1 MSYKPSILVTG
12 PVATRSGYGAHTRDI
27 VRSLIAM
34 NKFDIQLLSLRW
46 GNTPMNALQKGN
58 PNDDMII
65 ERLLPTPEI
74 QKKPDI
80 HIQVSVPN
88 EFSPIGNF
96 NIGVTAGLECTVCP
110 PKWIEGLNRMDLNI
124 VPSTFVRDVIQ
135 NSVFDITND
144 KTGQKTGTV
153 QYSKPIEVLFEGADT
168 NIYKK
173 TKEFSKDLINEFK
186 NIKESFNFLYVGHW
200 LQGGMGQDRKDTGML
215 VKVFL
220 ETFKNKKNTP
230 GLIMK
235 TSGAAYSVLDRENML
250 DKINTIKKEV
260 KADTLPN
267 IYLLHGDLSDE
278 EMNGL
283 YNHPRV
289 KAHVNITHGEGFGRP
304 ILEASLSGKPS
315 IVSGWS
321 GHLDFMSKQLAIL
334 VGGSLTNV
342 PKSSFPKEMYV
353 EGSKWF
359 TANYV
364 QTADILN
371 EVFLNYKKYTSNAN
385 KLSTINKG
393 AFSLKKMTSTF
404 ETILEKYLPVFSEPV
419 KLKLPKLK
427 KAGNNEP
434 PKIKLPKLKKV

>member
-1 MSYKPSILVTG
+1 
-12 PVATRSGYGAHTRDI
+12 
-27 VRSLIAM
+27 
-34 NKFDIQLLSLRW
+34 
-46 GNTPMNALQKGN
+46 
-58 PNDDMII
+58 
-65 ERLLPTPEI
+65 
-74 QKKPDI
+74 
-80 HIQVSVPN
+80 
-88 EFSPIGNF
+88 
-96 NIGVTAGLECTVCP
+96 
-110 PKWIEGLNRMDLNI
+110 
-124 VPSTFVRDVIQ
+124 
-135 NSVFDITND
+135 
-144 KTGQKTGTV
+144 
-153 QYSKPIEVLFEGADT
+153 
-168 NIYKK
+168 
-173 TKEFSKDLINEFK
+173 
-186 NIKESFNFLYVGHW
+186 
-200 LQGGMGQDRKDTGML
+200 MGQDRKDTGML

-334 VGGSLTNV
+334 VGGSLTDV